1 MNRLFRLLGGV
12 ALFLLAGCGSEDS
25 EIMGARWSST
35 IVLSPD
41 GAILYVANPDS
52 GSVSAVDVGAGV
64 LRWEAPVGQGPTTLS
79 LDPAGERVYV
89 AVTGSGS
96 VVALDAGSG
105 ARLTE
110 VATDWRPTGVVVS
123 PDGRRLF
130 VASSGDGLVTSYGL
144 PDLAFHGAVEVGPD
158 PHGLAVTAD
167 GATLYV
173 THLRSGDLTVIDVAG
188 GTVEAVVG
196 TGQENNASRQVVLHP
211 DGDRA
216 YLPLSRSRVESGRPT
231 FENTVMPRVVA
242 VDLEVRR
249 PVFRELLGL
258 DTIDRPVGLPSAAA
272 FSPDGRLLYVVN
284 SASDDLSVVDLEA
297 GIGVG
302 HLDVGSN
309 PRGIVVS
316 VDGSTAWVHNALS
329 DDVSVVDLAGL
340 EETAR
345 ITVTDNPLPDDVL
358 AGKVLFH
365 SSARPEMARD
375 GWISC
380 ASCHLDGGHDG
391 RTWVLADG
399 PRNTTPIRGLGSTF
413 PFHWSGDRVDVFDFQ
428 TTIREVQFGTGIS
441 EEENAL
447 LAAFLIHG
455 EVPSSPYPV
464 DEAATRGEQVFGES
478 GCATCHAGG
487 AFTDGRTHDVGTGG
501 APGELR
507 GPEFDT
513 PTLLGLYDTAPY
525 LHDGSALTLA
535 AVFTVGEGSHAI
547 AEGVIDEGAIDDLVA
562 YLRTLPQG

>member
-1 MNRLFRLLGGV
+1 
-12 ALFLLAGCGSEDS
+12 
-25 EIMGARWSST
+25 
-35 IVLSPD
+35 VLSVD
-41 GAILYVANPDS
+41 EGTLYVVNPDS
-52 GSVSAVDVGAGV
+52 ASVSAVDLGAGA
-64 LRWEAPVGQGPTTLS
+64 LRWEAPVGQGPAALS

-89 AVTGSGS
+89 AVTGSDS
-96 VVALDAGSG
+96 VVAIDALSG
-105 ARLTE
+105 ARLAE
-110 VATDWRPTGVVVS
+110 VVVDWRPAGVVVS
-123 PDGRRLF
+123 PDGARLF
-130 VASSGDGLVTSYGL
+130 VASAGEGLVTSYGL
-144 PDLAFHGAVEVGPD
+144 PDLVFQGAVEVGPD
-158 PHGLAVTAD
+158 PHGLAMAAD

-173 THLRSGDLTVIDVAG
+173 TDLLSGDLTVVDVAG
-188 GTVEAVVG
+188 GTVQAVID
-196 TGQENNASRQVVLHP
+196 TGPENNASRQVVLHP
-211 DGDRA
+211 EGDRA
-216 YLPLSRSRVESGRPT
+216 YLPLSRSRVASGRPT
-231 FENTVMPRVVA
+231 FENTVMPRVVS
-242 VDLEVRR
+242 VDLGARR

-284 SASDDLSVVDLEA
+284 AASDDLSVVDLEA

-302 HLDVGSN
+302 HVKVGSN

-316 VDGSTAWVHNALS
+316 ADGLTAWVHNALS
-329 DDVSVVDLAGL
+329 DDVSVVDLATL
-340 EETAR
+340 EETVR
-345 ITVTDNPLPDDVL
+345 ITVTDNPLPEDVL

-365 SSARPEMARD
+365 SSARPEIARD

-428 TTIREVQFGTGIS
+428 ATVREVQFGTGLS
-441 EEENAL
+441 EEENAH
-447 LAAFLIHG
+447 LAAFLAHG
-455 EVPSSPYPV
+455 EVPASPYPV
-464 DEAATRGEQVFGES
+464 DAATKRGEQVFAES

-487 AFTDGRTHDVGTGG
+487 AFTDGLTHDVGTGG
-501 APGELR
+501 AVGEQR

-525 LHDGSALTLA
+525 LHDGRAPTLRS
-535 AVFTVGEGSHAI
+535 VFAGGEGPHA
-547 AEGVIDEGAIDDLVA
+547 DPEGAIDDLVS

>member
-1 MNRLFRLLGGV
+1 MKRRSRLLGGV
-12 ALFLLAGCGSEDS
+12 ALFLLAGCGSDLS
-25 EIMGARWSST
+25 EVVGARWSST
-35 IVLSPD
+35 IELSAD
-41 GAILYVANPDS
+41 GSTLYVANPDS
-52 GSVSAVDVGAGV
+52 GSVTAVSVDGGV
-64 LRWEAPVGQGPTTLS
+64 LRWEVPVGQGPATLA
-79 LDPAGERVYV
+79 LDPAGERVYM
-89 AVTGSGS
+89 AVTGSDS
-96 VVALDAGSG
+96 VVALDAASG
-105 ARLTE
+105 ARLAE

-130 VASSGDGLVTSYGL
+130 VASAGAGLVTSYGL

-173 THLRSGDLTVIDVAG
+173 THLRSGDLTVIDVAEG
-188 GTVEAVVG
+188 AVEAIVD
-196 TGQENNASRQVVLHP
+196 TGPENNASRQVVLHP

-231 FENTVMPRVVA
+231 FENTVMPRVVS
-242 VDLEVRR
+242 VDLEARR

-284 SASDDLSVVDLEA
+284 SASDDLSVIDLEA

-316 VDGSTAWVHNALS
+316 ADGRTAWVHNALS
-329 DDVSVVDLAGL
+329 DDVSVVDLTTL

-345 ITVTDNPLPDDVL
+345 ITVTDNPLPDEVL

-365 SSARPEMARD
+365 SSARSEMARD

-428 TTIREVQFGTGIS
+428 KTIREVQFGTGIS

-447 LAAFLIHG
+447 MAAFLAHG
-455 EVPSSPYPV
+455 EVPASPHPV
-464 DEAATRGEQVFGES
+464 DDAARRGERVFGES
-478 GCATCHAGG
+478 GCATCHVGG
-487 AFTDGRTHDVGTGG
+487 AFTDGLTHDVGTGG
-501 APGELR
+501 APAEQH

-535 AVFTVGEGSHAI
+535 AVLIAGEGPH
-547 AEGVIDEGAIDDLVA
+547 GVPKGAVDDLVA
-562 YLRTLPQG
+562 YLRSLPQG

>member
-1 MNRLFRLLGGV
+1 MNRLLRLLAGV
-12 ALFLLAGCGSEDS
+12 ALMLLTGCGSDAPEDV
-25 EIMGARWSST
+25 GARWSST
-35 IVLSPD
+35 IVLSAD
-41 GAILYVANPDS
+41 GTTLYVANPDS
-52 GSVSAVDVGAGV
+52 GSVSAADVGDGV
-64 LRWEAPVGQGPTTLS
+64 LRWEVPVGEGPTTLS

-89 AVTGSGS
+89 AVAGSDS

-105 ARLTE
+105 VRLAE
-110 VATDWRPTGVVVS
+110 VATDWRPSGVVVS

-130 VASSGDGLVTSYGL
+130 AASSGDDLVASYGL
-144 PDLAFHGAVEVGPD
+144 PDLVFNGAVEVGPG

-173 THLRSGDLTVIDVAG
+173 THLRSGDLTVIDVAEG
-188 GTVEAVVG
+188 AVRAVVD
-196 TGQENNASRQVVLHP
+196 TGPENNASRQVVLHP

-242 VDLEVRR
+242 VDLEARR

-258 DTIDRPVGLPSAAA
+258 DTIDRPVGLPSSAA

-302 HLDVGSN
+302 HIDIGSN

-316 VDGSTAWVHNALS
+316 ADGRTAWVHNALS
-329 DDVSVVDLAGL
+329 DDVSVVDLTTL

-428 TTIREVQFGTGIS
+428 KTIREVQFGTGLS
-441 EEENAL
+441 EEENTL
-447 LAAFLIHG
+447 LAAFLAHG
-455 EVPSSPYPV
+455 EVPASPYPV
-464 DEAATRGEQVFGES
+464 DAATKRGEQMFAES
-478 GCATCHAGG
+478 GCSTCHAGG
-487 AFTDGRTHDVGTGG
+487 AFTDGLTHDVGTGG
-501 APGELR
+501 AVDEQR

-525 LHDGSALTLA
+525 LHDGRAPTLRSVFA
-535 AVFTVGEGSHAI
+535 GGDGPHAVP
-547 AEGVIDEGAIDDLVA
+547 EGAIDDLVS